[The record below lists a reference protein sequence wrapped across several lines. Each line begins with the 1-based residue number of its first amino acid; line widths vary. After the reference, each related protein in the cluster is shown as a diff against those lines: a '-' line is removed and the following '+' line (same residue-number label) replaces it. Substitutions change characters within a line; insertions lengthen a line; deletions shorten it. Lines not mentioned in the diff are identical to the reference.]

1 MVEISGAPKG
11 SIYQRFSTVDDLL
24 AARASSVSGRTRR
37 RRRPG
42 RGGHRRRAGRVGL
55 RPAPP
60 APTRGCWT
68 PVRRKDLVA
77 ATVDATLRTELAEIN
92 GPLRTGVAA
101 LARRLYGRVTKETI
115 A

>member
-1 MVEISGAPKG
+1 
-11 SIYQRFSTVDDLL
+11 
-24 AARASSVSGRTRR
+24 
-37 RRRPG
+37 
-42 RGGHRRRAGRVGL
+42 
-55 RPAPP
+55 
-60 APTRGCWT
+60 
-68 PVRRKDLVA
+68 VRRKDLVA